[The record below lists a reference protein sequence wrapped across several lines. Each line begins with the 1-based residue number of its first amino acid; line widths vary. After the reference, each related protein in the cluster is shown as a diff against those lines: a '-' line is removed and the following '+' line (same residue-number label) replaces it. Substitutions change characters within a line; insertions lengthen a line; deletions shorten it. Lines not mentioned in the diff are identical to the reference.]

1 MEKQVFALE
10 SFKNIQEL
18 IKFIDQKSGAV
29 LLVSGLILTVFLEF
43 SKVLVFNFE
52 SFSYASVVTF
62 AFGLTTSASLIYTI
76 YLSIFRILRPR
87 LAMHYYGNEYSLLY
101 FNHLSTM
108 SDKPTMLEE
117 FKKLD
122 DESILK
128 NLTDQIFEVSKVLD
142 TKVAELHNA
151 MNYLFFSVISL
162 MIFIFASRLI

>member
-1 MEKQVFALE
+1 MEKQIFALE

-18 IKFIDQKSGAV
+18 IRFIDQKSGAV

-43 SKVLVFNFE
+43 SKVLVFDFD

-76 YLSIFRILRPR
+76 YLSIFKILRPR
-87 LAMHYYGNEYSLLY
+87 LAMHYCGNECSLIY
-101 FNHLSTM
+101 FNHLSIMT
-108 SDKPTMLEE
+108 DKPTMFEE

-122 DESILK
+122 NESILK
-128 NLTDQIFEVSKVLD
+128 NITDQIFEVSKVLD
-142 TKVAELHNA
+142 KKIIELHNA

-162 MIFIFASRLI
+162 LIFILSSRLI

>member
-18 IKFIDQKSGAV
+18 IKFLDQKSGAV

-87 LAMHYYGNEYSLLY
+87 LAMHYCGNECSLLY

-142 TKVAELHNA
+142 TKVAELHSA